1 MSLPVDFIC
10 TKGAWENVLVLGVE
24 WLLVEF
30 NLFWKHER
38 NGDVEVSRAGVGEER
53 ILKYG

>member
-1 MSLPVDFIC
+1 MPVAFIC